1 MITKFINALFLSFPL
16 CASAASVCDVTIYM
30 LDSNASY
37 DNAVK
42 HGGLGNYICR
52 NNPDMAPVDC
62 HTAFVSTSLKEWA
75 GTDPVSWAA
84 IQAYTGAL
92 GNRMMY
98 VVDEVSRQ
106 KTYLPAS
113 ASSGTRTDVQ
123 VAAQFTSAPMLGG
136 WDLYISAT
144 VNLTEGEYV
153 SLSVPASS
161 PLCSLPAGVTIEKEV
176 NLFVEKYIKLAID
189 FFPAA
194 EVENWSNWSSRVF
207 YITKKPSIT
216 LRAEPAVL
224 DFSLIPVKTEKVLDF
239 TVIPETDD
247 GILVKL
253 DYKIENNLAP
263 SIQTDIINPDNNTV
277 ISQEEF
283 IHNTGKKVGR
293 SVRIRNISNTSGQQ
307 QMLLTITAS
316 IT

>member
-1 MITKFINALFLSFPL
+1 M
-16 CASAASVCDVTIYM
+16 
-30 LDSNASY
+30 
-37 DNAVK
+37 
-42 HGGLGNYICR
+42 
-52 NNPDMAPVDC
+52 
-62 HTAFVSTSLKEWA
+62 
-75 GTDPVSWAA
+75 
-84 IQAYTGAL
+84 
-92 GNRMMY
+92 
-98 VVDEVSRQ
+98 
-106 KTYLPAS
+106 
-113 ASSGTRTDVQ
+113 
-123 VAAQFTSAPMLGG
+123 
-136 WDLYISAT
+136 
-144 VNLTEGEYV
+144 
-153 SLSVPASS
+153 
-161 PLCSLPAGVTIEKEV
+161 
-176 NLFVEKYIKLAID
+176 EKYIKLVLD
-189 FFPAA
+189 FLPA
-194 EVENWSNWSSRVF
+194 VTMENGSNWSSRVF

-283 IHNTGKKVGR
+283 IHNTGKKIGR